1 MFIIMQSL
9 YNVNEII
16 SNGHISYFLNVISLL
31 AILFAILTI
40 IDNNPIK
47 SLLYLILLF
56 LFISIYLNLID
67 LTFIGLSYLVIYI
80 GAVSILFI
88 FILMLINVRTSELQS
103 NTKNSLFLA
112 LITAILFNYIIL
124 PLLPYNNNILNNYL
138 FSLNINNNNSIFDNI
153 YYKNSYVTSSNWDS
167 NLIEYSNIISI
178 GNVMYTNY
186 NMWLIIS
193 SLILILA
200 MIGSIVIT
208 IKQNI
213 K

>member
-1 MFIIMQSL
+1 MQSL
-9 YNVNEII
+9 YNVNEIMT
-16 SNGHISYFLNVISLL
+16 NGHISYFLNVISVL

-88 FILMLINVRTSELQS
+88 FILMLINVRTSELQN

-112 LITAILFNYIIL
+112 LVSAILFNYIVL
-124 PLLPYNNNILNNYL
+124 PLLPYNNNILNNYI
-138 FSLNINNNNSIFDNI
+138 FNLNISNNNSIYGNL
-153 YYKNSYVTSSNWDS
+153 YYNNSYVTSSS
-167 NLIEYSNIISI
+167 
-178 GNVMYTNY
+178 
-186 NMWLIIS
+186 
-193 SLILILA
+193 
-200 MIGSIVIT
+200 
-208 IKQNI
+208 
-213 K
+213 

>member
-1 MFIIMQSL
+1 MQSL
-9 YNVNEII
+9 YNINEIM
-16 SNGHISYFLNVISLL
+16 SNGYISYFLNIISLL

-88 FILMLINVRTSELQS
+88 FILMLINIRTSELQS

-112 LITAILFNYIIL
+112 LISAILFNYIIL
-124 PLLPYNNNILNNYL
+124 PLLPYNHNILNNY
-138 FSLNINNNNSIFDNI
+138 FFYLNLNNHKSIYDNV
-153 YYKNSYVTSSNWDS
+153 YYKNFYVTSSNWDS
-167 NLIEYSNIISI
+167 NLIENSNIISI

-200 MIGSIVIT
+200 MVGAIVIT
-208 IKQNI
+208 IKQKDI
-213 K
+213 

>member
-1 MFIIMQSL
+1 MQSL
-9 YNVNEII
+9 YNINETI
-16 SNGHISYFLNVISLL
+16 SNGYITYFLNIISLL

-88 FILMLINVRTSELQS
+88 FILMLINIRTSELQN
-103 NTKNSLFLA
+103 NTKNSLSLA
-112 LITAILFNYIIL
+112 LITTILFNYIVL
-124 PLLPYNNNILNNYL
+124 PILPYNNIFNDYL
-138 FSLNINNNNSIFDNI
+138 FSINLNNNESIYNNF
-153 YYKNSYVTSSNWDS
+153 YYKKLYVTSSNWDS
-167 NLIEYSNIISI
+167 NLIENSNIISI

-186 NMWLIIS
+186 NMWLIIA

-200 MIGSIVIT
+200 MVGAIVIT
-208 IKQNI
+208 IKQD

>member
-1 MFIIMQSL
+1 MQSL
-9 YNVNEII
+9 YNINETI
-16 SNGHISYFLNVISLL
+16 SNGYITYFLNIISLL

>member
-1 MFIIMQSL
+1 MVSL
-9 YNVNEII
+9 YNINEVI
-16 SNGHISYFLNVISLL
+16 SNGYITYFLNIISLF

-88 FILMLINVRTSELQS
+88 FILMLINIRVSELQN

-112 LITAILFNYIIL
+112 FLITILFNYIIL
-124 PLLPYNNNILNNYL
+124 PLLPYNYNILNNYIFNFTL
-138 FSLNINNNNSIFDNI
+138 KDNSSIYDNI
-153 YYKNSYVTSSNWDS
+153 YYKKLYVTSSSWDT
-167 NLIEYSNIISI
+167 NLIENSNIISI

-186 NMWLIIS
+186 NIWLIIA

-200 MIGSIVIT
+200 MVGAIVIT
-208 IKQNI
+208 IKQE

>member
-1 MFIIMQSL
+1 MQSL
-9 YNVNEII
+9 YNINETI
-16 SNGHISYFLNVISLL
+16 SNGYITYFLNIISLL

-88 FILMLINVRTSELQS
+88 FILMLINIRTSELQN
-103 NTKNSLFLA
+103 NTKNSISLA
-112 LITAILFNYIIL
+112 LITTILFNYIIL
-124 PLLPYNNNILNNYL
+124 PILPYNNILNNYI
-138 FSLNINNNNSIFDNI
+138 FNLNLSNNESIYNNS
-153 YYKNSYVTSSNWDS
+153 YYTKLYVTSSNWDS
-167 NLIEYSNIISI
+167 NLIENSNIISI

-186 NMWLIIS
+186 NMWLIIA

-200 MIGSIVIT
+200 MVGAIVIT
-208 IKQNI
+208 IKQD

>member
-1 MFIIMQSL
+1 MQSL
-9 YNVNEII
+9 YNINEII
-16 SNGHISYFLNVISLL
+16 SNGHISYFLNIISLL

-153 YYKNSYVTSSNWDS
+153 YYKNSYVTSSN
-167 NLIEYSNIISI
+167 
-178 GNVMYTNY
+178 
-186 NMWLIIS
+186 
-193 SLILILA
+193 
-200 MIGSIVIT
+200 
-208 IKQNI
+208 
-213 K
+213 

>member
-1 MFIIMQSL
+1 MQSL
-9 YNVNEII
+9 YNINESI
-16 SNGHISYFLNVISLL
+16 SNGYIPFFLNIISLF

-88 FILMLINVRTSELQS
+88 FILMLINIRTSELQN
-103 NTKNSLFLA
+103 NTRNSLSLA
-112 LITAILFNYIIL
+112 LITGILFNYTIL
-124 PLLPYNNNILNNYL
+124 PLLPTNNILNNYI
-138 FSLNINNNNSIFDNI
+138 FNLNLLNNNSIYNNL
-153 YYKNSYVTSSNWDS
+153 YYKKFYITSSNWDS
-167 NLIEYSNIISI
+167 TLIENSNITSI

-186 NMWLIIS
+186 NMWLIIA

-200 MIGSIVIT
+200 MVGAIVIT
-208 IKQNI
+208 IKQD

>member
-1 MFIIMQSL
+1 MQSL
-9 YNVNEII
+9 YNINETI
-16 SNGHISYFLNVISLL
+16 SNGYITYFLNIISLL

-88 FILMLINVRTSELQS
+88 FILMLINIRTSELQN
-103 NTKNSLFLA
+103 NTKNSLSLA
-112 LITAILFNYIIL
+112 LITTILFNYIIL
-124 PLLPYNNNILNNYL
+124 PILPYNNILNNYI
-138 FSLNINNNNSIFDNI
+138 FNLNLSNNESIYNNS
-153 YYKNSYVTSSNWDS
+153 YYTKLYVTSSNWDS
-167 NLIEYSNIISI
+167 NLIENSNIISI

-186 NMWLIIS
+186 NMWLIIA

-200 MIGSIVIT
+200 MVGAIVIT
-208 IKQNI
+208 IKQD

>member
-1 MFIIMQSL
+1 MQSL
-9 YNVNEII
+9 YNINEII

-56 LFISIYLNLID
+56 LFISVYLNLID

-112 LITAILFNYIIL
+112 LITAILFNYIVL

-138 FSLNINNNNSIFDNI
+138 FSLNINNNKSVFDNI
-153 YYKNSYVTSSNWDS
+153 YYKNFYVTSSN
-167 NLIEYSNIISI
+167 
-178 GNVMYTNY
+178 
-186 NMWLIIS
+186 
-193 SLILILA
+193 
-200 MIGSIVIT
+200 
-208 IKQNI
+208 
-213 K
+213 

>member
-1 MFIIMQSL
+1 MQSL
-9 YNVNEII
+9 YNINEII
-16 SNGHISYFLNVISLL
+16 SNGHISYFFNIISLL

-153 YYKNSYVTSSNWDS
+153 YYKNSYVTSSN
-167 NLIEYSNIISI
+167 
-178 GNVMYTNY
+178 
-186 NMWLIIS
+186 
-193 SLILILA
+193 
-200 MIGSIVIT
+200 
-208 IKQNI
+208 
-213 K
+213 